1 MIYMIQFSKKDK
13 DKVLNAIKEGNID
26 AADISFPNLID
37 TIMLK
42 MKNIGVL
49 AKLTKAFEEKR
60 RDNSSIPLDIILSL
74 AIIAKM
80 KLKTSLTDVAFAVTD
95 SELLSELGWNIWDN
109 YRDLEKGLLE
119 EGTMRNMINKYEAK
133 ELIESYN
140 EYVQNIVMPELKIL
154 PQIHILDCT
163 KILVN
168 LNNSNY
174 ENSEVIRYEGEPTRG
189 YKLATLRGL
198 MDDGGIIEELAFG
211 SIKTHDMELSRDILL
226 KSKVLKEGDILIND
240 RGFTSR
246 SVTNTLKTNKK
257 VDTYIPAK
265 KNMMIYEQA
274 VSIAKLEDKWHPH
287 PNKKRKTQEIQLV
300 KDLGSS
306 WISENPE
313 EDVDLIA
320 CVVHDTKDDE
330 YYVFMTTDVEKTAK
344 QIINIYEI
352 RPEIEEDYR
361 QIKDFWKLEDFKSTK
376 YNFIVFHIIMTLIGY
391 TYFQLYKNM
400 EEGRKFSKKSLPV
413 VLKNYKEQK
422 PKSVIIYTGQY
433 FAIFTFIEF
442 IQLYASCSE
451 EVRILLEP
459 TLALV

>member
-1 MIYMIQFSKKDK
+1 MIQFSKKDK

-49 AKLTKAFEEKR
+49 TKLTKSFAEKR
-60 RDNSSIPLDIILSL
+60 RDNSRIPLDTILSL
-74 AIIAKM
+74 AITAKM

-109 YRDLEKGLLE
+109 DRDLEKGLLE

-133 ELIESYN
+133 EIIESYN
-140 EYVQNIVMPELKIL
+140 DYVQNIIMPELKIL

-163 KILVN
+163 KIKVN

-174 ENSEVIRYEGEPTRG
+174 EKSDVIRYEGEATRG
-189 YKLATLRGL
+189 YKLSTLRGL
-198 MDDGGIIEELAFG
+198 MDDGGIIEEIAFS
-211 SIKTHDMELSRDILL
+211 SIKQHDMELSRDILL

-240 RGFTSR
+240 RGFISR

-265 KNMMIYEQA
+265 KNMMVYEQA
-274 VSIAKLEDKWHPH
+274 VSVAKLEDKWHPH

-306 WISENPE
+306 WRGENPE

-330 YYVFMTTDVEKTAK
+330 YYVFMTTDIGKTAK

-376 YNFIVFHIIMTLIGY
+376 YNFIVFHIIVTLIGY

-413 VLKNYKEQK
+413 VLKNYKEDKQ
-422 PKSVIIYTGQY
+422 KSVIIYTGQY

-442 IQLYASCSE
+442 IQLYAGCSE
-451 EVRILLEP
+451 EVRKLLEP